1 MTSSEG
7 GKIIRDV
14 SESMISHLNKK
25 PLITGEDL
33 VILEDDNE
41 NYDDDVLN
49 LQ

>member
-1 MTSSEG
+1 ML
-7 GKIIRDV
+7 RDV

-41 NYDDDVLN
+41 NYEDDVLN

>member
-1 MTSSEG
+1 ML
-7 GKIIRDV
+7 RDV

-41 NYDDDVLN
+41 NYEDDVLN
-49 LQ
+49 L

>member
-1 MTSSEG
+1 ML
-7 GKIIRDV
+7 RDV

-25 PLITGEDL
+25 PMITGEDL